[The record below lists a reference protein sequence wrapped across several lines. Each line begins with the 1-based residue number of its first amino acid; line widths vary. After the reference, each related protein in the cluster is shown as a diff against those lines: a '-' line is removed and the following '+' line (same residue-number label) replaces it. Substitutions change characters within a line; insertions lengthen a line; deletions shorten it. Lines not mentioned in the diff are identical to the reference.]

1 MAIFAPGKTI
11 ASVYI
16 NQTDNMILEDDECFM
31 LNINR
36 SELPSYIVVVSP
48 SSATVHIQ
56 DDECKKVVVLD
67 SFMLCLMLVIHGRM

>member
-1 MAIFAPGKTI
+1 MR
-11 ASVYI
+11 
-16 NQTDNMILEDDECFM
+16 LEDDKSFL

-48 SSATVHIQ
+48 SSTTVHIQ

-67 SFMLCLMLVIHGRM
+67 SFMFCLMLVMHVRM